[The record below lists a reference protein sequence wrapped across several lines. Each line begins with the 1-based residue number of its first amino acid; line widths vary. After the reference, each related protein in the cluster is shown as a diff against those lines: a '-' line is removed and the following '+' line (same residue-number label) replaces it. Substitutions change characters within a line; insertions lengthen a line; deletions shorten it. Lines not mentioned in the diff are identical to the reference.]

1 MGRIEADIALLSWL
15 FGLQPCSGQGQFTLP
30 TGFFIMNVT
39 FKQVIKRAKRIVCTL
54 ILCST
59 CCKLFRVYT
68 GGKSFTIRQVFFV
81 WKWNVYTIKRC
92 DFSHFLMMMQE
103 AVWLVLEFGA
113 FLGLTEVRRKCGINL
128 FTKNTYLS
136 KLTFQ
141 RQVMRFN
148 RSLNPHFERQ
158 ISDL

>member
-1 MGRIEADIALLSWL
+1 
-15 FGLQPCSGQGQFTLP
+15 
-30 TGFFIMNVT
+30 MNVT

-68 GGKSFTIRQVFFV
+68 GGKGFTIRQVSFSYGSGMSTPSKGVIFPFF
-81 WKWNVYTIKRC
+81 
-92 DFSHFLMMMQE
+92 MMIQE

-128 FTKNTYLS
+128 LTKNTYLS
-136 KLTFQ
+136 KLAFQ

-148 RSLNPHFERQ
+148 GSLNPHFGRQ
-158 ISDL
+158 ISVL